1 MSAERQLTLHSPG
14 VADGAV
20 SVPPLL
26 VGEGPDGVALCPPN
40 GKNNPSLEG
49 LPSVANLPPAGDEQ
63 RQVRTER
70 AIPDEARRYS
80 DPRKLE
86 NASNGKRSIAGTV
99 QSSTG

>member
-1 MSAERQLTLHSPG
+1 MGSLFAPPTAKTTLHLKDSLRSPT
-14 VADGAV
+14 
-20 SVPPLL
+20 S
-26 VGEGPDGVALCPPN
+26 
-40 GKNNPSLEG
+40 
-49 LPSVANLPPAGDEQ
+49 PPAGDEQ